1 MEDRQFTTMFMAILV
16 ALVGVT
22 ITILIIANLLHRED
36 RFSDLRVQ
44 KAVAE
49 RIKPVG
55 EVYIGE
61 VPASAGVPASVA
73 AVGRQVAVA
82 DLNGEQ
88 VYQQVCA
95 SCHQAGILNAPRPG
109 DAAAWQVRLAKGK
122 DILYANA
129 INGIG
134 AMPAKGG
141 RVDMPDEAI
150 KAAVDYLL
158 AE

>member
-1 MEDRQFTTMFMAILV
+1 MEDRQFTTMFMAVLVVLVGFTIAILV
-16 ALVGVT
+16 
-22 ITILIIANLLHRED
+22 IANLLYKED

-61 VPASAGVPASVA
+61 VPASAGAPVSAA
-73 AVGRQVAVA
+73 AVSQQMAVA
-82 DLNGEQ
+82 DLSGEQ
-88 VYQQVCA
+88 VYLQVCA
-95 SCHQAGILNAPRPG
+95 SCHQAGILNAPKPG
-109 DAAAWQVRLAKGK
+109 DAVAWQTRLAKGK

-141 RVDMPDEAI
+141 RVDMSDEAI

-158 AE
+158 K